1 MLSDYL
7 KGLVIFFMVFMGIF
21 TFINVNAGKFGYQSY
36 NNPIVNKV
44 LSDTQQISSQMEQE
58 MRNLQTS
65 SGITL
70 ILDYFGVAFSG
81 TINILKLFITTLP
94 TTILALITN
103 LTTTLS
109 LPSWVS
115 TGLFMLFLISV
126 ISLIIF
132 VLMKVRL

>member
-7 KGLVIFFMVFMGIF
+7 KGLVIFFMVFSGIF
-21 TFINVNAGKFGYQSY
+21 TFININLLNYGYQSY
-36 NNPIVNKV
+36 NNPVVNRV
-44 LSDTQQISSQMEQE
+44 LEDTKKISSEMEKE
-58 MRNLQTS
+58 IMNLQTS
-65 SGITL
+65 SGITI

-94 TTILALITN
+94 LTIIALITN
-103 LTTTLS
+103 ITTIFS

-115 TGLFMLFLISV
+115 TGLILLFTITI